1 MKFGVRV
8 LGLGENGGR
17 VNAAIERLL
26 NRIRDEAAPTPRF
39 KWGGRFSPERRP
51 GVRRHAAAAQD
62 KPIPDPKSSGR

>member
-1 MKFGVRV
+1 MKFSVRV
-8 LGLGENGGR
+8 LGLGDVGVR
-17 VNAAIERLL
+17 ANAAIERLL
-26 NRIRDEAAPTPRF
+26 NKLRDEAAATPRF